1 MKGEYLLRDKL
12 IELLLTPLPI
22 MAGSSTIGEKRLSV
36 AQAERMA
43 DIIMNNNGVLL
54 PYPEGTMVSVVAS
67 QTSNNKNYYIFE
79 DRISHYRIFKDYS
92 MMVLDNHIGI
102 PDDRWSMVFAGD
114 NRKEMAEK
122 LLEDINNV
130 DQCV

>member
-1 MKGEYLLRDKL
+1 MRDKW
-12 IELLLTPLPI
+12 IELLREPLPI
-22 MAGSSTIGEKRLSV
+22 ASVDGVVVGERRLSW
-36 AQAERMA
+36 AQAGRMA

-102 PDDRWSMVFAGD
+102 PDDRWNMVFAGD
-114 NRKEMAEK
+114 NRKDMAEK
-122 LLEDINNV
+122 LLEDISNV
-130 DQCV
+130 DQCI